1 MTEPIDDTPDQSRAI
16 ELEIEV
22 AGTPEQVWEAIA
34 TGPGISA
41 WFVPTTVEE
50 RAGGAISQS
59 FGEGEEM
66 QVDGR
71 VQAWE
76 PPGRFAYGEQPEPTT
91 GMAFEFLVEA
101 REGGSCVVRLVNS
114 GFGYGEGWDDQYD
127 AMENGWRIF
136 LRVLALHLE
145 HFAGSPAERIQPM
158 AMVPATDGADAL
170 WESLLAQFEIDGDR
184 IVAGPAAPFAGD
196 IAYRGE
202 RAIVFRLDEP
212 APGTGF
218 LAAEGSGEQ
227 LGVSLWLSLYG
238 PDAAAVVERDAA
250 RWHEWAASLAG

>member
-1 MTEPIDDTPDQSRAI
+1 MTEPTGEDTRAI

-22 AGTPEQVWEAIA
+22 AGTPEEVWEAIA

-50 RAGGAISQS
+50 RAEGAITQS

-66 QVDGR
+66 QVHGH
-71 VQAWE
+71 VQGWE
-76 PPGRFAYGEQPEPTT
+76 PPHRFAYGEQPEPTG

-101 REGGSCVVRLVNS
+101 TDAGSCVVRLVNS

-136 LRVLALHLE
+136 LQVLALHLR
-145 HFAGSPAERIQPM
+145 HFAGQPAARVQAM
-158 AMVPATDGADAL
+158 AMVPAPDGADAL
-170 WESLLAQFEIDGDR
+170 WTSLLAGFEIDGDR
-184 IVAGPAAPFAGD
+184 IVAGPAAPLSGTIVF
-196 IAYRGE
+196 RGE
-202 RAIVFRLDEP
+202 RVLVFLLDTP

-218 LAAEGSGEQ
+218 LAAEGSGEAF
-227 LGVSLWLSLYG
+227 GVSLWLSLYG
-238 PDAAAVVERDAA
+238 TDASAAAEREGAS
-250 RWHEWAASLAG
+250 WHTWAASLAG